1 MPIYLIILT
10 DVFILSCF
18 NSPNFNGKTL
28 RYIKQ
33 PANFCDILTYAFA
46 DLTRVLSTT

>member
-1 MPIYLIILT
+1 MSIYLIILT
-10 DVFILSCF
+10 NVFILSCF

-33 PANFCDILTYAFA
+33 PANFCDIRTYTHT
-46 DLTRVLSTT
+46 DLTKVLSVV